1 MQLCSTR
8 GAAGWARATFGGSAK
23 LGSDKD
29 TFPLTHAGTGLWL
42 GINQFGSIQCHGSL
56 VCV

>member
-8 GAAGWARATFGGSAK
+8 GAAGWARTTAFASGAK

-29 TFPLTHAGTGLWL
+29 TFPLTHAGTGLW
-42 GINQFGSIQCHGSL
+42 FRY
-56 VCV
+56 